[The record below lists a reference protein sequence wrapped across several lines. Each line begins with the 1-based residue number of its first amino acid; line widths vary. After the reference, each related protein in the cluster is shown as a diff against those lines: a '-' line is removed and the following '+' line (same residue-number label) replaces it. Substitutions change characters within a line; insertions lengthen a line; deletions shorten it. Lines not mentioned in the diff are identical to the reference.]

1 MPGSLVQEV
10 KRLDVKEEPQEMA
23 CKSEPEESDDET
35 AAAAGD
41 GAETAPGGE
50 EGAATAAGKQ
60 KKKKKKKKSAT
71 NAVGG
76 GGGGTARALGFVA
89 TQDNSALRRLGNW
102 PEEKPSMQ
110 TTPPTK
116 TMQELFPSGN
126 FPKGEIQMYCSSP
139 GTAEAREAERFAA
152 VDIEALREAA
162 ECHRQV
168 RRYAQSLL
176 QPGVS
181 LTYLCQKLEAK
192 TEALIGA
199 KGIERG
205 KGFPTGCSLNECAA
219 HYTPNPGEDRILG
232 QGGKERREDRGGGL
246 CLRWFEGD
254 ICKLDFGVQVRG
266 RIIDCAFSI
275 AFDPKFDPLIQAT
288 QEATN
293 VGLRLAGVDA
303 RLSEIGCAIEET
315 ISSFECSMD
324 GSVFPVKPIRNLT
337 GHSIAPYRIHAGKS
351 VPIVKS
357 AQHSQAAFNRMEEGE
372 LYAIETFATT
382 GKGFVQDDGD
392 CSHYMKNFECGFV
405 PLRLKSARD
414 LLKVIDEHFGT
425 LAFCRRWLD
434 AAGAPQHQ
442 MALQQLVKTG
452 IVVPY
457 PPLSDVMGSFTSQME
472 HTVYIGMHGKEVLSR
487 GPDF

>member
-23 CKSEPEESDDET
+23 Y
-35 AAAAGD
+35 
-41 GAETAPGGE
+41 
-50 EGAATAAGKQ
+50 
-60 KKKKKKKKSAT
+60 
-71 NAVGG
+71 
-76 GGGGTARALGFVA
+76 
-89 TQDNSALRRLGNW
+89 NSALRRLGNW

-116 TMQELFPSGN
+116 TMQELFPR
-126 FPKGEIQMYCSSP
+126 EIQMYCSSP

-232 QGGKERREDRGGGL
+232 Q
-246 CLRWFEGD
+246 GD